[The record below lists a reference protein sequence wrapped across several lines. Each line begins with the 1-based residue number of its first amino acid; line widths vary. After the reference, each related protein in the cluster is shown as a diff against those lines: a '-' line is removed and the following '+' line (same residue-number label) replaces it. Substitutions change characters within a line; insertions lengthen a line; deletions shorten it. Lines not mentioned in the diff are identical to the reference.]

1 MTFLL
6 LFAMLGNAAPHQ
18 AQPAGKSVTMPDRN
32 GPASLVGTEWK
43 LDNLCGVKVLGGVQ
57 ATLSFPGPGSAVGNA
72 SCNRFFATVKQERE
86 SISFSRLG
94 STRMACEE
102 AVSEQESKYL
112 SALVNAQRFQ
122 RKKSYLL
129 IYSKGEDKPLHF
141 HRNYVAAQH
150 QT

>member
-6 LFAMLGNAAPHQ
+6 LFAMLANAAPHQ
-18 AQPAGKSVTMPDRN
+18 AQPAGKPVTMPDRN

-43 LDNLCGVKVLGGVQ
+43 LDNLCGVRVLGGVQ

-72 SCNRFFATVKQERE
+72 SCNRFFATVKQEGE

-102 AVSEQESKYL
+102 SVSEQESKYL
-112 SALVNAQRFQ
+112 SALENAQRFQ
-122 RKKSYLL
+122 LENESLL
-129 IYSKGEDKPLHF
+129 IFVKGQDKPLHF
-141 HRNYVAAQH
+141 HKN
-150 QT
+150 